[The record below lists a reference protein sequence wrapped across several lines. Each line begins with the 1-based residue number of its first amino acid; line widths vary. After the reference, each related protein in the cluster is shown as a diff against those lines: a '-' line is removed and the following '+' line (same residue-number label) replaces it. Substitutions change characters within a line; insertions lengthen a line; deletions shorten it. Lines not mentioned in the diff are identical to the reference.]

1 VKEDMSLLATNADRR
16 GTMDIFFPP
25 QTLSL
30 LQVFAPCFTGPSF
43 AYFQS
48 DMWALMVVEGRKCMA
63 RLAGCVFF
71 HQRGLSSW
79 ERFLAEHRWS
89 VTAVTA
95 RLLRLVVERLGEQL
109 KVHGAYLR
117 GKDTTLV
124 AKSAKRML
132 GVQKWKDPSDNA
144 DRGTYMVG
152 HHWNL
157 VGLSSPWGTRWLC
170 WPLVMR
176 LVPGLTGARQ
186 WIVGDTVELMTFWD
200 AAIAAILEVTP
211 QLGDAAVRV
220 VADAY
225 DSKAPFL
232 QGLLARGIDV
242 ISRLRK
248 DAVGWED
255 PAPPPPGKRG
265 PKPRHGR
272 KWTLATLLTAETP
285 VREHLTLYGTLT
297 EVVFV
302 VRDVWLREVAHQGR
316 GGGLAGAKE
325 PIILVSTDLALS
337 ALQLDREL
345 RGALLDRADDPR
357 FETTFRLGRLPVY
370 HHAGHPAF
378 CAPGLY
384 GLLLVAAGSH
394 RQPHSRLAPG
404 DLVAGGPAGSPPELP
419 AGPPGLAGLGDAADQ
434 FCQVRSRGGLGKN
447 RAGS

>member
-1 VKEDMSLLATNADRR
+1 
-16 GTMDIFFPP
+16 MDIFFPP

-30 LQVFAPCFTGPSF
+30 FQVFAPCFTVPSF

-48 DMWALMVVEGRKCMA
+48 YLWALMVVEGRKCMT

-79 ERFLAEHRWS
+79 ERFLAEPRWS

-95 RLLRLVVERLGEQL
+95 RLVRLVVERLGEQL
-109 KVHGAYLR
+109 KVHGAYLL

-124 AKSAKRML
+124 AKSAKRMV
-132 GVQKWKDPSDNA
+132 GVQKWKDHSDNA

-157 VGLSSPWGTRWLC
+157 VGLISPWGTRWLC

-176 LVPGLTGARQ
+176 LVPGLKGARQ

-200 AAIAAILEVTP
+200 AAIAAILEVTQ

-225 DSKAPFL
+225 YSKAPFL

-248 DAVGWED
+248 DAVGWDD

-265 PKPRHGR
+265 PKPHYGR

-302 VRDVWLREVAHQGR
+302 VRDVWLRDLAQKVR
-316 GGGLAGAKE
+316 VVVLAGAKE
-325 PIILVSTDLALS
+325 PYILVSTDLKLS
-337 ALQLDREL
+337 ALQIIEIYGARFSIEL
-345 RGALLDRADDPR
+345 TIRDLKQHFGLGAYQCTTTLAILRFVHLACLAFCLWRLALLEHLDAGWLQVTSARVSLPEAPLSFQRVRRALR
-357 FETTFRLGRLPVY
+357 AWATRQIIF
-370 HHAGHPAF
+370 ANS
-378 CAPGLY
+378 APGADLEKIERDHEP
-384 GLLLVAAGSH
+384 LLHMLI
-394 RQPHSRLAPG
+394 
-404 DLVAGGPAGSPPELP
+404 
-419 AGPPGLAGLGDAADQ
+419 
-434 FCQVRSRGGLGKN
+434 
-447 RAGS
+447 